1 MLRTP
6 LVFLAWLLLFLT
18 SLPLLAATDILIV
31 CDEVPPMKVLARQLK
46 ERIHVKTTITSQTEM
61 PSDLSAYAT
70 VIVYIHKTMNDPVET
85 ALIAYAKAGGKLLL
99 IHHSIS
105 SEQRLN
111 RYWLPFL
118 QVLLPTGGLD
128 IGGYKYF
135 APATFQM
142 VNLAPSEY
150 ITTHAVTYKER
161 VPFRWND
168 GDREYPGFTMTD
180 TEVDVNHVFI
190 GPRTTLLGLKY
201 TEPTSGRLFMQTHA
215 GWYKTTEKGMVI
227 YFATGYKIGDFE
239 NPTYAQIL
247 TNAVEFPV
255 AAKRR

>member
-1 MLRTP
+1 MLRTRF
-6 LVFLAWLLLFLT
+6 VFLAWLLLFLT
-18 SLPLLAATDILIV
+18 SLPLPAATDILIV
-31 CDEVPPMKVLARQLK
+31 CDEVPPMKVLARQLQ
-46 ERIHVKTTITSQTEM
+46 ERIHVKSTITSQSEM

-70 VIVYIHKTMNDPVET
+70 VIVYIHKTINAPVDT

-111 RYWLPFL
+111 RYWLSFL
-118 QVLLPTGGLD
+118 QVSLPTGGLH

-135 APATFQM
+135 APATFQI

-150 ITTHAVTYKER
+150 ITTHDVTYEER

-180 TEVDVNHVFI
+180 TEVDVNHMFT

-227 YFATGYKIGDFE
+227 YFAPGYKVSDFE

-247 TNAVEFPV
+247 
-255 AAKRR
+255 